1 MAALPPACSSCGG
14 LTELLNAM
22 DAQWVAGPSSSVD
35 AIDSVLFQPTAFV
48 ATGAHMQPDLLVH
61 GPVEASHHVDSCEE
75 FNTPKNIQ
83 SV

>member
-1 MAALPPACSSCGG
+1 MAALPPACSSWGG

-22 DAQWVAGPSSSVD
+22 DVQWVVEPSSNVD
-35 AIDSVLFQPTAFV
+35 AMDSALFKRTVFV